1 MKKIQQAI
9 ENYLRG
15 LSTPQEQELLIK
27 FLRHSRENRILFEKK
42 KNEFLQGKNLYSLQ
56 EWEAWSKLKH
66 KISETKKINIQ
77 RSRWLTVYK
86 IASVVALILLITGL
100 WGFPALQKQKVVVST
115 NPGQTIKMILPDSS
129 SVILN
134 SSSTLEYHPL
144 SFLMKREINLKGEA
158 YFVVKKQKNTAFK
171 VQTKYFEVK
180 VLGTQFNVN
189 AYTKN
194 KSYNVVLEKGIV
206 NVKLNRENKKWVQLK
221 PGEKL
226 EISKAAQTFNIEKV
240 NTRLYTSWKEGL
252 LYFYDSSFDDVIK
265 RIENRYGAEIKIRN
279 DLINSFILST
289 TICDDPLEKVLDLFR
304 KVLPLKINEEEGIIN
319 ISLDQDRYREYIK
332 KKNS

>member
-1 MKKIQQAI
+1 MKEIQQAI

-226 EISKAAQTFNIEKV
+226 EIYKAAQTFNIEKV

-304 KVLPLKINEEEGIIN
+304 KVLPLKINEKEGIIN